1 MATLVI
7 IMHFK
12 AIAHESR
19 FKVGRATNWDLLVL
33 ALLTFYLSQHPPV
46 LETCTTELCFSAL
59 NIIKSKYMSP
69 PSVSG

>member
-1 MATLVI
+1 MATLAI

-12 AIAHESR
+12 AIAHESC

-46 LETCTTELCFSAL
+46 L
-59 NIIKSKYMSP
+59 
-69 PSVSG
+69 